1 MAIPGNLL
9 SQVTESVTP
18 NTSGWVAKLN
28 CAISLGTGGRNG
40 DGCLRLTSSAAG
52 EMQARTVAAY
62 PVTPGTE
69 YQTFADASG
78 ATVPDRIGIRWLSSS
93 GGELSITW
101 SVTTAAAS
109 ASWHRI
115 SVAGIAPAGA
125 TQAQVVL
132 SAVTPAGA
140 GVVSYFENVYLGLPH
155 RTTGNMLSF
164 NCETLERNASDWEVA
179 ANATISR
186 TVPANTWSV
195 GYYLAGGHTLTMQVT
210 ANGNASVRTVER
222 PAADPGA
229 EYLAYAYLSPPTG
242 PSSNCWIELRF
253 YDSGGT
259 QIAASRAP
267 LDVASTGV
275 YRQRVS
281 GTAPAGTATVGLAAG
296 ITGGTAGQVMRI
308 DGAVI
313 TTPTPLREGS
323 VVPYEAASFEQ
334 SLGGW
339 QVVSGT
345 ATLTRLTPWGTD
357 SLEGAYAAVLTSA
370 TASTSVLRS
379 ARFPLGP
386 GAAGLNWLGELG
398 AKVTSGG
405 WTLTRALRF
414 YDAGGADLGAVP
426 SEPAAVP
433 SPGWWVLGVN
443 MVAPSGATHAAIE
456 WTLTATAA
464 SAVLRLDRASLAQ
477 TRAVVEIGPD
487 ADTAHIR
494 VTLRDLPPG
503 DLLTLWRI
511 TPDGQRT
518 LVRGASGLIEGVPL
532 TADVVVVEDYEAPL
546 GVAVRYYA
554 ETRTAGGALSAWR
567 NTPTVTLPAGDADMC
582 WLKDP
587 GNPRRNIR
595 LMVVRSPDWQ
605 RPIEQSVHRVQQ
617 RRNAIV
623 YSGTRGG
630 YEGSLVVWTTS
641 DDEADRLDWLLDS
654 GAVLLWQ
661 TGPDTHER
669 DRYVSVGAVALPRLV
684 PDRREDWREWTLPLI
699 EQDMPTTV
707 GVAGS
712 AGRSWQDILSEHS
725 TWDGVRTAYRTWEDV
740 LLNRRKDA

>member
-9 SQVTESVTP
+9 SQVTESVDP

-28 CAISLGTGGRNG
+28 CTIGLGTGGRNG

-69 YQTFADASG
+69 YQAFADASG
-78 ATVPDRIGIRWLSSS
+78 ATVPDRIGIRWLSSTGTEVS
-93 GGELSITW
+93 VTW
-101 SVTTAAAS
+101 SVTTASAS

-125 TQAQVVL
+125 TQAQVVV
-132 SAVTPAGA
+132 SAVTPAAA
-140 GVVSYFENVYLGLPH
+140 GVLSYFENVYLGLPH

-164 NCETLERNASDWEVA
+164 NAETLERDAAGWEVD

-186 TVPANTWSV
+186 SVPVFTWAV
-195 GYYLAGGHTLTMQVT
+195 DFYLGGGHTLAMQVT
-210 ANGNASVRTVER
+210 ASGNASVRTVER
-222 PAADPGA
+222 PAAEPGH
-229 EYLAYAYLSPPTG
+229 EYFGYVYLSPPTG
-242 PSSNCWIELRF
+242 PSSNCWVEMRF
-253 YDSGGT
+253 YDGAGVQLSATRSTLDAGT
-259 QIAASRAP
+259 
-267 LDVASTGV
+267 TGV
-275 YRQRVS
+275 FRQRVAA
-281 GTAPAGTATVGLAAG
+281 TAPAGTATVGLAAG
-296 ITGGTAGQVMRI
+296 ITGGTAGQVLRI

-313 TTPTPLREGS
+313 TVPYPMRTGS
-323 VVPYEAASFEQ
+323 VLPYADASFEQ
-334 SLGGW
+334 GVAGW

-345 ATLTRLTPWGTD
+345 ATLARLNPWGTD
-357 SLEGAYAAVLTSA
+357 GLDGSYAAVLTSA

-379 ARFPLGP
+379 AKFPLGE
-386 GAAGLNWLGELG
+386 GAGGLTWLAEIG
-398 AKVTSGG
+398 AKVTAGG
-405 WTLTRALRF
+405 FTLTRAIRF
-414 YDAGGADLGAVP
+414 YDAADTDLGASP
-426 SEPAAVP
+426 TSSSAVP

-443 MVAPSGATHAAIE
+443 IAAPANATQAAIE

-464 SAVLRLDRASLAQ
+464 SSVLRLDRAALTQVKA
-477 TRAVVEIGPD
+477 TAEVVAVDES
-487 ADTAHIR
+487 AHVR
-494 VTLRDLPPG
+494 VTLRDLPAG

-532 TADVVVVEDYEAPL
+532 TADVVSVEDYEAPL

-554 ETRTAGGALSAWR
+554 ETRTSAGALSAWR
-567 NTPTVTLPAGDADMC
+567 NTLTVTLAVADSDMC

-587 GNPRRNIR
+587 GNPRRNVNV
-595 LMVVRSPDWQ
+595 MVVRGPDWQ
-605 RPIEQSVHRVQQ
+605 RPIEQSVHRVQG
-617 RRNAIV
+617 RRNAVI

-630 YEGSLVVWTTS
+630 YEGSLVVWTRS

-669 DRYVSVGAVALPRLV
+669 DRYVSVGAVALPRIV
-684 PDRREDWREWTLPLI
+684 PDRHEDWREWTLPLV

-712 AGRSWQDILSEHS
+712 AGRTWQDVRTVFA
-725 TWDGVRTAYRTWEDV
+725 TWDAVRAAYGSWEGV
-740 LLNRRKDA
+740 LLDERGDA